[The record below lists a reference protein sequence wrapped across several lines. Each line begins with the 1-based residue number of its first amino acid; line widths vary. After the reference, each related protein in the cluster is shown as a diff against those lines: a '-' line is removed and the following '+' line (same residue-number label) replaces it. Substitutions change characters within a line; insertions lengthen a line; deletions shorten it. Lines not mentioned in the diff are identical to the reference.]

1 MKMKSTAKYE
11 KKIKDP
17 NTQCQLKSDECYK
30 AWMLL
35 AASNEQLEKLMM
47 ELDKHYFQNYC
58 LDQTMVKQAA
68 ELSDVS
74 NRYER
79 YKKFWV
85 AAINE
90 LERKITIINQEH
102 TKFSCEAHH
111 CVDSVPELNIMVA
124 AVQNLVAQYNVG
136 MTMVHTRTASQIRQ
150 ILNGGA

>member
-1 MKMKSTAKYE
+1 
-11 KKIKDP
+11 
-17 NTQCQLKSDECYK
+17 
-30 AWMLL
+30 
-35 AASNEQLEKLMM
+35 MM